1 MVRVL
6 KAPTFCSQKGT
17 FKNFLTLLFLHNMAL
32 LISLKFGKMNCEYFL
47 VVREVLNQTSLCL
60 MFCSYLFILSLM
72 VLIIHHLLFS
82 FIDFLQS
89 IRSASWSVFWVHIV
103 SFILLTASSLPA
115 LFYSPHSHFSQ
126 ATVHGL
132 ALQEILM
139 TLESLYMFT

>member
-1 MVRVL
+1 MLAEWNSRALSPGLCANPCFSPPEELYHHIQHNRKVYNQVVRVL

-32 LISLKFGKMNCEYFL
+32 LISLKFCKMNCEYFL

-89 IRSASWSVFWVHIV
+89 IRSAS
-103 SFILLTASSLPA
+103 
-115 LFYSPHSHFSQ
+115 
-126 ATVHGL
+126 
-132 ALQEILM
+132 
-139 TLESLYMFT
+139 